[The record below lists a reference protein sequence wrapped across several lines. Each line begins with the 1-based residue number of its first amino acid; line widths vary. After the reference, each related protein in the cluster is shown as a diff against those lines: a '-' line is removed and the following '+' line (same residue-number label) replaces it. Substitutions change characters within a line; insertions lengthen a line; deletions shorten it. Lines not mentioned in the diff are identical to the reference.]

1 MAGVAPVAYIV
12 LEVKPAVA
20 IVVVFAALGP
30 AAAGCS
36 DRDRGSTVK
45 PDPAPPRRV
54 IEPPTRIDPLPPY
67 AIRADGVGPYKL
79 NESFSALR
87 LAQGPQNPQVDI
99 PGLIHHTIIPTD
111 DHAIVIGGE
120 LSGNV
125 ATFVAVVG
133 PEVARTE
140 SGIHVG
146 STRQDLVRALGG
158 PVEDVTRARDP
169 RVVAANN
176 LRNTRFIIDGD
187 RVAALVVAVD
197 AHVPHTAAE
206 SGGCVRPSGGER
218 AFGACL
224 TGSGE
229 LVDVDGEDITVRT
242 VEGERLSPTL
252 HIPNLV
258 FVAPLRNE
266 VDGHDEL
273 IAVTRND
280 EPQQKSWSLV
290 GHRFDG
296 KAFPRV
302 VDPMPL
308 YQLSSAQTRWIG
320 ADLNNIDLYLELT
333 SRADG
338 IEVGGLL
345 TTRVGEKIRDVVVIS
360 TGQLARRRGKYAS
373 PEASDAGTPD
383 ASENSKD
390 GRSTGSGPKP

>member
-1 MAGVAPVAYIV
+1 
-12 LEVKPAVA
+12 VKPAAVF
-20 IVVVFAALGP
+20 VVLPLATAFGA
-30 AAAGCS
+30 CS
-36 DRDRGSTVK
+36 DRDRGNAVK
-45 PDPAPPRRV
+45 PEPAPPRRV
-54 IEPPTRIDPLPPY
+54 IDPPTRIDPLPPY

-79 NESFSALR
+79 GESFSALR

-99 PGLIHHTIIPTD
+99 PGLIHHTIIPAD

-120 LSGNV
+120 LTGSV
-125 ATFVAVVG
+125 ATFVAVLA

-146 STRQDLVRALGG
+146 SSRDELVRALGG
-158 PVEDVTRARDP
+158 PVDDVTRARDP
-169 RVVAANN
+169 RLVVTSN
-176 LRNTRFIIDGD
+176 LRNARFIVDGD
-187 RVAALVVAVD
+187 RVAALVVAID
-197 AHVPHTAAE
+197 NHVPRAA
-206 SGGCVRPSGGER
+206 SDNGGCARPAAVER
-218 AFGACL
+218 WFGACL

-229 LVDVDGEDITVRT
+229 LVDVDGDDITVRT
-242 VEGERLSPTL
+242 TEGERASPPL

-280 EPQQKSWSLV
+280 EAQQKSWFLI
-290 GHRFDG
+290 GFRFDG
-296 KAFPRV
+296 KVFQRV
-302 VDPMPL
+302 VDLLPL
-308 YQLSSAQTRWIG
+308 YQLSSTQTRWIG
-320 ADLNNIDLYLELT
+320 ADLKDVDLYLDLT

-360 TGQLARRRGKYAS
+360 TAQLARRRGKYPS
-373 PEASDAGTPD
+373 PDASDAGVLD